1 MNQSKTL
8 QKLVSLLGD
17 SENDPKL
24 QALFI
29 ELGEKFPLRRPRKD
43 QFIFLYFILDY
54 LFWLMCLLV
63 GYAFFRKIK
72 VKL

>member
-29 ELGEKFPLRRPRKD
+29 ELGEKFPLRRPRKGPR
-43 QFIFLYFILDY
+43 QSVYQ
-54 LFWLMCLLV
+54 
-63 GYAFFRKIK
+63 
-72 VKL
+72 